1 MMQIEM
7 MSDIIQFLFE
17 SHQPMATGM
26 LKRNPIMSIILIV
39 IPFIMRLCLKKS
51 VLNTA
56 YRISMKTIVML
67 TKIEIQ
73 LTTFIKTEAGLA
85 ANRLNNP
92 TNKTEPEIIR
102 IHLISYSNPPPLNEL
117 NLAKKVENVK
127 MMVAITIMMSCPN

>member
-1 MMQIEM
+1 
-7 MSDIIQFLFE
+7 
-17 SHQPMATGM
+17 
-26 LKRNPIMSIILIV
+26 
-39 IPFIMRLCLKKS
+39 
-51 VLNTA
+51 
-56 YRISMKTIVML
+56 MKTIVML

-102 IHLISYSNPPPLNEL
+102 IHLISYYNPPPLNEL